1 MSTPALEQLVPD
13 EVALRM
19 PVAPAAG
26 KACVASSVATLKDP
40 LEATSQR
47 SVMPTG
53 GVNVIATLHAPP
65 KMSSVFGMVV
75 VIDGAVTR
83 FEAAPFC
90 CAADAFIGR
99 TGRHTVIAAIPPDMS

>member
-1 MSTPALEQLVPD
+1 MLTAALEQLVPD
-13 EVALRM
+13 EVALRI

-26 KACVASSVATLKDP
+26 KACAASSVATLKDP

-65 KMSSVFGMVV
+65 NMSSVFGMVV

-90 CAADAFIGR
+90 CAAEAFMGAPVD
-99 TGRHTVIAAIPPDMS
+99 TPVIAAIPPDMS